1 MRTAASRPIDPAER
15 RAAQIED
22 ILRAAAGITRTSV
35 LGGDPEAAVRGAAT
49 LMGIGHEELTARLD
63 AGDAAIGPALLEA
76 VLIHESHFFRHPEQI
91 EALKREV
98 LERAPLDQPLSIWS
112 AGCAAGE
119 EPYTLAMALVEVGR
133 NHPGDAVLATD
144 ISARTVE
151 AARRAAYGEWSLR
164 QLSPG
169 RRLHFFTSGPG
180 PISVVSDAIRR
191 RVRFAV
197 HELVRDPP
205 PAAGFDVV
213 SCRNVLVY
221 LAPDAVE
228 RALRNLL
235 DALSENGVL
244 LLAPAEV
251 TFARGFPLEAQEVG
265 GTILLRKSRRSFAPP
280 RVLARARPTSR
291 AEAGPAPLRAPTPAP
306 MPPARA
312 APTPPPPPAS
322 APPAPTGF
330 EEAREWARRGDIA
343 TAERLARELADRAE
357 SPQAHLLL
365 GAIADAR
372 GDLAGAVEAAKR
384 AIYLDSRLAPA
395 HAALVGLYRRLGR
408 PEDAR
413 RARRNALALLDG
425 LDDPVPLQGVE
436 EITVGALRRALQE
449 ANE

>member
-1 MRTAASRPIDPAER
+1 MRTAASRAVDPAER
-15 RAAQIED
+15 RAARIED
-22 ILRAAAGITRTSV
+22 ILLAAAGITRASV

-49 LMGIGHEELTARLD
+49 LMGIAHEELTARLD
-63 AGDAAIGPALLEA
+63 AGDASIGPALLEA
-76 VLIHESHFFRHPEQI
+76 VLVHESHFFRHPEQI

-98 LERAPLDQPLSIWS
+98 FERAPPEQPLSIWS

-119 EPYTLAMALVEVGR
+119 EPYTLAMAMVEAGR
-133 NHPGDAVLATD
+133 SHPADTVLATD
-144 ISARTVE
+144 ISGRTVE

-164 QLSPG
+164 QLAPG
-169 RRLHFFTSGPG
+169 RRLHFFNASLG

-205 PAAGFDVV
+205 PASGFEVV

-251 TFARGFPLEAQEVG
+251 TFARGLPLEAQEVG
-265 GTILLRKSRRSFAPP
+265 GAILLRKSPRIWAPP
-280 RVLARARPTSR
+280 RVLAPARP
-291 AEAGPAPLRAPTPAP
+291 PLRPVVK
-306 MPPARA
+306 A
-312 APTPPPPPAS
+312 APTPPPPS
-322 APPAPTGF
+322 APAPPPPSTF
-330 EEAREWARRGDIA
+330 EDAREAAHRGDIA
-343 TAERLARELADRAE
+343 TAERLAQEQADRAQ
-357 SPQAHLLL
+357 SPLAHLLL

-372 GDLAGAVEAAKR
+372 GDLVGAVEATKR
-384 AIYLDSRLAPA
+384 AVYLDSRLVPA